1 MAYSPGATGGG
12 PGKQHESTIT
22 TETAEPIRQGVTKH
36 FGAVAK
42 DIATELQM
50 RHDHGSN
57 SMSNDFQKETT
68 FLGIKA
74 SPSLVREPE
83 DNGVAERFIRPLRR
97 TCCGSV
103 TSRPS
108 RNFAWR

>member
-1 MAYSPGATGGG
+1 M
-12 PGKQHESTIT
+12 
-22 TETAEPIRQGVTKH
+22 TK
-36 FGAVAK
+36 GT
-42 DIATELQM
+42 ATELQM

-57 SMSNDFQKETT
+57 TMPNDFQKEIS

-74 SPSLVREPE
+74 SPSFVREPE

-108 RNFAWR
+108 RNFARWAYDNRLVA

>member
-1 MAYSPGATGGG
+1 MA
-12 PGKQHESTIT
+12 
-22 TETAEPIRQGVTKH
+22 PIRQGVTKH

-42 DIATELQM
+42 DTTTELQM

-57 SMSNDFQKETT
+57 SMTNDFQKETA
-68 FLGIKA
+68 FLGIK
-74 SPSLVREPE
+74 PSSSFERQPK

-97 TCCGSV
+97 NCCGSV

-108 RNFAWR
+108 GNFALWSYDNRLVA